1 MTISDL
7 VPDKHE
13 DQGIMII
20 KKYELQGIMIS
31 KKYELLPKK
40 TNPVAKAVEFKKKK
54 NPCIEVDEKH
64 PLHSSLNSFKV
75 NGKKDI
81 STEHQLHNTSDF
93 P

>member
-40 TNPVAKAVEFKKKK
+40 TNPVAKAVEFKKK

>member
-54 NPCIEVDEKH
+54 IH
-64 PLHSSLNSFKV
+64 A
-75 NGKKDI
+75 
-81 STEHQLHNTSDF
+81 
-93 P
+93 